1 MNPRAEDQATI
12 RLVVYNRRV
21 TPISYC
27 YDCLVVD
34 WHGGHLRTFTGRGR
48 GFNRGHATFAWA
60 LGSSLLGGLLVKCF
74 VVAPL
79 ASEFLGCYGAC
90 KSAPRS
96 VVADRCPTIE
106 AED

>member
-34 WHGGHLRTFTGRGR
+34 WHGGHLRTFAGRGR
-48 GFNRGHATFAWA
+48 GFNRGHAT
-60 LGSSLLGGLLVKCF
+60 LLGLWEVLYSAAYWLSALL
-74 VVAPL
+74 L
-79 ASEFLGCYGAC
+79 
-90 KSAPRS
+90 PR
-96 VVADRCPTIE
+96 
-106 AED
+106 